1 MARTLAEAVG
11 REELEA
17 DEERLSGLIRGN
29 TDRLDDI
36 DVKLGRVDSRLRALE
51 ENGIRIEARLGRMEG
66 NIETIE
72 SAVLMLVNRASDMK
86 DRPDG
91 PPTPLIDDPA
101 PP

>member
-17 DEERLSGLIRGN
+17 VEGRLTGLIRGN

-51 ENGIRIEARLGRMEG
+51 ENGIRVERRLDRMEARLHRMEP
-66 NIETIE
+66 NLE
-72 SAVLMLVNRASDMK
+72 SVKVGVNSLLARL
-86 DRPDG
+86 
-91 PPTPLIDDPA
+91 PPKA
-101 PP
+101 P

>member
-17 DEERLSGLIRGN
+17 VEERLSGLIRGN

-51 ENGIRIEARLGRMEG
+51 ENGIRMEARLGRMEG

-86 DRPDG
+86 D
-91 PPTPLIDDPA
+91 
-101 PP
+101 